1 MSSSASR
8 RARAQKEKLQRKL
21 EREEIVLKFSYEPGV
36 LQYQGPIIV
45 TTLTVAAT
53 HREALEKA
61 GLPIPPG
68 VQCRFLLD
76 TGSDGTVVKHEFAVR
91 AGLKLISENVP
102 LHGVGI
108 DTTGKAYI
116 GRIAFGHP
124 SKIVAGAVHTMFVD
138 TQILSGTLAVDV
150 IDGIIGRDVLRH
162 FQLSYDGK
170 TGVVLMKYHR
180 P

>member
-8 RARAQKEKLQRKL
+8 RARAQKDKIERKL
-21 EREEIVLKFSYEPGV
+21 EREEIVLEFAYEPGI
-36 LQYQGPIIV
+36 LQHHGPIIR
-45 TTLTVAAT
+45 TDLTVAAI

-61 GLPIPPG
+61 GLPIPPA

-116 GRIAFGHP
+116 GRIAFGHR
-124 SKIVAGAVHTMFVD
+124 SKIVAGAMHAIFVD
-138 TQILSGTLAVDV
+138 TQIVSGTLAVDV
-150 IDGIIGRDVLRH
+150 IDGVIGRDVLRH
-162 FQLSYDGK
+162 FNLSYDGK
-170 TGVVLMKYHR
+170 TGKVRMRYYR

>member
-21 EREEIVLKFSYEPGV
+21 EREDIVLEFDYDAGV
-36 LQYQGPIIV
+36 LQYQGPIIA
-45 TTLTVAAT
+45 TDLTVAAV
-53 HREALEKA
+53 HRDALEKA
-61 GLPIPPG
+61 GLPIPPP

-76 TGSDGTVVKHEFAVR
+76 TGADGTVVRHEFAVR
-91 AGLKLISENVP
+91 AGLKLINDNFP

-116 GRIAFGHP
+116 GRIAFGHR
-124 SKIVAGAVHTMFVD
+124 SKIVAGAVHAVFVD
-138 TQILSGTLAVDV
+138 TQILSGTLPTDA
-150 IDGIIGRDVLRH
+150 IDGVIGRDVLRH
-162 FQLSYDGK
+162 FHLSYDGK
-170 TGVVLMKYHR
+170 TGKVRMKYYR